1 MRSRAR
7 PELAERLMKPRT
19 VAERLDVSLEMV
31 YRLVRRGKLAHL
43 RVGSHIRIPSGAL
56 DGFIAS
62 AQTTEPKR

>member
-1 MRSRAR
+1 
-7 PELAERLMKPRT
+7 MKPRT